1 MSDNQVNFCHE
12 IDVDND
18 LMQEFQQKHSKL
30 MQFLNEIMKEFSAE
44 ELRSNAGGTDNYK
57 RFSTLGKEFR
67 SW

>member
-1 MSDNQVNFCHE
+1 
-12 IDVDND
+12 
-18 LMQEFQQKHSKL
+18 MQEFQQKHSKL